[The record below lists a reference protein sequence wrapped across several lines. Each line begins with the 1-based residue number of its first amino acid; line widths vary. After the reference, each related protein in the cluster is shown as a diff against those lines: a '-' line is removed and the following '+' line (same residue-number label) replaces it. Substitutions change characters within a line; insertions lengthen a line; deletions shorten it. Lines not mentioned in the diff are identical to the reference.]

1 MTALSFKVASAF
13 ENQYEM
19 IRGKIHELVAPL
31 STEQI
36 WRRPY
41 PYGNSIG
48 HLLLHLTGN
57 LNYYIGA
64 QIADTGYIRHRDREF
79 TDTENKVKEQ
89 VLADFD
95 GVDLLAFVAKDRT
108 GGTDFQVRQ
117 LGKTIDE
124 RLSQSIGKIVGVRF
138 CASVLERQDGD

>member
-1 MTALSFKVASAF
+1 MTALSFTVASAF
-13 ENQYEM
+13 ENHYEM

-64 QIADTGYIRHRDREF
+64 QIAVFAFIVEHRTARAHG
-79 TDTENKVKEQ
+79 Q
-89 VLADFD
+89 
-95 GVDLLAFVAKDRT
+95 
-108 GGTDFQVRQ
+108 
-117 LGKTIDE
+117 
-124 RLSQSIGKIVGVRF
+124 IG
-138 CASVLERQDGD
+138 

>member
-1 MTALSFKVASAF
+1 MTHVNEFGADRKVIATLHNPS
-13 ENQYEM
+13 
-19 IRGKIHELVAPL
+19 RKH
-31 STEQI
+31 ST
-36 WRRPY
+36 
-41 PYGNSIG
+41 
-48 HLLLHLTGN
+48 H
-57 LNYYIGA
+57 A
-64 QIADTGYIRHRDREF
+64 
-79 TDTENKVKEQ
+79 K

>member
-1 MTALSFKVASAF
+1 MTALSFTVASAF
-13 ENQYEM
+13 ENHYET

-79 TDTENKVKEQ
+79 TDTENRAKEQ
-89 VLADFD
+89 VLNRKKVEVQ
-95 GVDLLAFVAKDRT
+95 GVQHL
-108 GGTDFQVRQ
+108 
-117 LGKTIDE
+117 
-124 RLSQSIGKIVGVRF
+124 
-138 CASVLERQDGD
+138 C